1 MVPFTR
7 DQQCSSLQTILIR
20 VPQGSILGPLLFLIY
35 MNDIPNASNLF
46 TFILYADDITLFS
59 TIEYSIPSSA
69 SNYHQTINL
78 NLSKSH
84 WLIANRSSLNVKKTN
99 NKYMLLHPYQKDITQ
114 VTPRLLLNN
123 DEIERVDFQF
133 YRSNNRQA
141 PKLETTH

>member
-1 MVPFTR
+1 
-7 DQQCSSLQTILIR
+7 
-20 VPQGSILGPLLFLIY
+20 

-78 NLSKSH
+78 NLSKVTLVDSKSV
-84 WLIANRSSLNVKKTN
+84 IPKCKKQT
-99 NKYMLLHPYQKDITQ
+99 NKYMLFHPYQKDITQ

-123 DEIERVDFQF
+123 DEIERVD
-133 YRSNNRQA
+133 SI
-141 PKLETTH
+141 L